1 MLLFKKV
8 FHNFFGNIRKKIYIC
23 VNFTKSLGVTEMMSY
38 RKMLHTATNADSFEK
53 NNILATYNVFT
64 SILGNEKGV

>member
-1 MLLFKKV
+1 M
-8 FHNFFGNIRKKIYIC
+8 
-23 VNFTKSLGVTEMMSY
+23 GVTEMMSY

>member
-1 MLLFKKV
+1 
-8 FHNFFGNIRKKIYIC
+8 
-23 VNFTKSLGVTEMMSY
+23 MMSY

-64 SILGNEKGV
+64 SILGNEKGVWFYQHPFLFGYNLNKNKCTWKKQC